1 MGNQRINK
9 AGNASSDSRVTEEE
23 RFTSAEELKY
33 LEHENAVLIDYSDA
47 MRGGGTFQFPPSSFH
62 LPASTFRLPP
72 SSFHIPDPAIYHL
85 GMYKKGVFI
94 SEN

>member
-1 MGNQRINK
+1 MGVKRINK
-9 AGNASSDSRVTEEE
+9 AGNASSDSRVTDEE
-23 RFTSAEELKY
+23 RFTSVEELKY
-33 LEHENAVLIDYSDA
+33 LERENAVLIEYSDA

-85 GMYKKGVFI
+85 GMSKKGVFI

>member
-47 MRGGGTFQFPPSSFH
+47 MRGGGTFQFPPSSFRLPPSGFH
-62 LPASTFRLPP
+62 LPAS
-72 SSFHIPDPAIYHL
+72 SC
-85 GMYKKGVFI
+85 
-94 SEN
+94 